1 MDQDKIQDSAYTAE
15 REFNPT
21 SDPMENDPTENGSHP
36 VEPDLDDV
44 SDLPIN
50 SMNMTV
56 QHNSKHPFLNHMIS
70 EVNEDEDSMSEE
82 NTEKIRKN
90 IQSVEDDRAKD
101 TNVPSMSIL
110 TKRSNDD
117 STICSTQINDQMKN
131 STLDIA
137 HADAKNTE
145 EDVHSSK
152 GHELQIT
159 EESPIRSETSAQQRT
174 TFSVPVHM
182 INDGGAS
189 PMLVVANPHLVQHNG
204 QMHASLSSMFT
215 HQTTLDPTSRSR
227 KKMILRLIE
236 EQDPL
241 VQHDK
246 KKGLF
251 SRVSSFRPRSFSVG
265 TTQGLGHDEIEM
277 ASSPPMTSVDRGEIQ
292 ISWYNGTTATEL
304 QDQVRRSVENKL
316 RLGPNHM
323 LMNIRI
329 LDDGGNHNGPYEEI
343 VLSPFIPD
351 GSRFILSFRLKD
363 LSKRWSNRAPPS
375 PSAAPSPPSEME
387 QLLQEQLKEVNHIRH
402 ASLPTS
408 LQVPLMHDNQ
418 EHDATVIPLK
428 KKKMEISISST
439 PEPPVFQDLL
449 SQKLEKLNDT
459 LLMLHSDGTWE
470 KDQAE
475 AQSEKKQVVF
485 MIANY
490 FVLFLSIVA
499 ISAEIHERAP
509 RWVAWVNENVS
520 TVQNCATDK
529 DTLFQ
534 CISDGNFSGLVAS
547 IAIWASQSVRAKRLF
562 LFGFDST
569 SKLWSAVYE
578 AGVSAICW
586 GFSYIFIRRGLN
598 PDTRRDCLRKYWK
611 DAVYG
616 SLAGFNAAFLKAVLK
631 NLMPQDQVLDVL
643 ETRQI
648 RVVSFIKKL
657 FK

>member
-1 MDQDKIQDSAYTAE
+1 
-15 REFNPT
+15 
-21 SDPMENDPTENGSHP
+21 
-36 VEPDLDDV
+36 
-44 SDLPIN
+44 
-50 SMNMTV
+50 
-56 QHNSKHPFLNHMIS
+56 
-70 EVNEDEDSMSEE
+70 
-82 NTEKIRKN
+82 
-90 IQSVEDDRAKD
+90 
-101 TNVPSMSIL
+101 
-110 TKRSNDD
+110 
-117 STICSTQINDQMKN
+117 
-131 STLDIA
+131 
-137 HADAKNTE
+137 
-145 EDVHSSK
+145 
-152 GHELQIT
+152 
-159 EESPIRSETSAQQRT
+159 
-174 TFSVPVHM
+174 
-182 INDGGAS
+182 
-189 PMLVVANPHLVQHNG
+189 
-204 QMHASLSSMFT
+204 
-215 HQTTLDPTSRSR
+215 
-227 KKMILRLIE
+227 
-236 EQDPL
+236 
-241 VQHDK
+241 
-246 KKGLF
+246 
-251 SRVSSFRPRSFSVG
+251 
-265 TTQGLGHDEIEM
+265 
-277 ASSPPMTSVDRGEIQ
+277 
-292 ISWYNGTTATEL
+292 
-304 QDQVRRSVENKL
+304 
-316 RLGPNHM
+316 
-323 LMNIRI
+323 
-329 LDDGGNHNGPYEEI
+329 
-343 VLSPFIPD
+343 
-351 GSRFILSFRLKD
+351 
-363 LSKRWSNRAPPS
+363 
-375 PSAAPSPPSEME
+375 
-387 QLLQEQLKEVNHIRH
+387 
-402 ASLPTS
+402 
-408 LQVPLMHDNQ
+408 
-418 EHDATVIPLK
+418 
-428 KKKMEISISST
+428 MEISISST

>member
-1 MDQDKIQDSAYTAE
+1 MEGENTVK
-15 REFNPT
+15 EFDVTKNPN
-21 SDPMENDPTENGSHP
+21 EKDPTETGSHS
-36 VEPDLDDV
+36 EEQTDDV
-44 SDLPIN
+44 SDLP
-50 SMNMTV
+50 M
-56 QHNSKHPFLNHMIS
+56 NSKSATLQHTTERPVLNHLIS
-70 EVNEDEDSMSEE
+70 EVNEDEDSISGGEKENVSE
-82 NTEKIRKN
+82 NN
-90 IQSVEDDRAKD
+90 VLVEDGQEKD
-101 TNVPSMSIL
+101 TEDYPIPIHTNECF
-110 TKRSNDD
+110 D
-117 STICSTQINDQMKN
+117 STPSSSQIENQEKKVSHDIETMDVKSIDEEISSTNG
-131 STLDIA
+131 
-137 HADAKNTE
+137 H
-145 EDVHSSK
+145 
-152 GHELQIT
+152 HELQIT
-159 EESPIRSETSAQQRT
+159 DDNSIRPETPVQQNT
-174 TFSVPVHM
+174 TFSVPVQM
-182 INDGGAS
+182 IKDNGVS
-189 PMLVVANPHLVQHNG
+189 PMLVVANQHLVQHNG

-215 HQTTLDPTSRSR
+215 HQTVSDPTSQLR
-227 KKMILRLIE
+227 KKIILRLIE
-236 EQDPL
+236 EQDAT
-241 VQHDK
+241 VNHDK
-246 KKGLF
+246 RKGLF

-265 TTQGLGHDEIEM
+265 TTQDFGHEEM
-277 ASSPPMTSVDRGEIQ
+277 EMVSSPPKKTVTSIDRGEIQ
-292 ISWYNGTTATEL
+292 ISWYHGTSAVEL

-316 RLGPNHM
+316 RLGPNTM

-329 LDDGGNHNGPYEEI
+329 LDDSGNSDGPYEEI

-351 GSRFILSFRLKD
+351 GSRFILSFRVKD
-363 LSKRWSNRAPPS
+363 LTKRWNNRAPPS

-387 QLLQEQLKEVNHIRH
+387 QLLQEQLNEVKHIRH
-402 ASLPTS
+402 TSLPTS
-408 LQVPLMHDNQ
+408 LQVPLMNGNK
-418 EHDATVIPLK
+418 EPIIPLK
-428 KKKMEISISST
+428 KKYDVSST

-470 KDQAE
+470 KDHAD

-534 CISDGNFSGLVAS
+534 CVSDGNFSGLLAS

-578 AGVSAICW
+578 AGVSALCW

-631 NLMPQDQVLDVL
+631 NLMPHDQVLDVL

-648 RVVSFIKKL
+648 RLVSFLKKV

>member
-1 MDQDKIQDSAYTAE
+1 MEGVKMNDISDDGIAQEFDSTNNLY
-15 REFNPT
+15 
-21 SDPMENDPTENGSHP
+21 ENSPTETGSHP
-36 VEPDLDDV
+36 EEYSDDV
-44 SDLPIN
+44 SDLP
-50 SMNMTV
+50 MNV
-56 QHNSKHPFLNHMIS
+56 QNTSNRPILNHMIS
-70 EVNEDEDSMSEE
+70 EVNEDEDSMLEE
-82 NTEKIRKN
+82 EREKIGETN
-90 IQSVEDDRAKD
+90 GLVEDGQTKD
-101 TNVPSMSIL
+101 TKPPIPTL
-110 TKRSNDD
+110 TNEHND
-117 STICSTQINDQMKN
+117 STPFSNHNEAEEKLDTASKEVKSKEEEFN
-131 STLDIA
+131 STIG
-137 HADAKNTE
+137 H
-145 EDVHSSK
+145 
-152 GHELQIT
+152 HELQIT
-159 EESPIRSETSAQQRT
+159 EESSIRPETPVQQHT
-174 TFSVPVHM
+174 TFSVPVQVR
-182 INDGGAS
+182 NDSGVS
-189 PMLVVANPHLVQHNG
+189 PVLVVANQHLVHHNG
-204 QMHASLSSMFT
+204 QMMFT
-215 HQTTLDPTSRSR
+215 HQTVPDPTSRLR
-227 KKMILRLIE
+227 KRMILRLIE
-236 EQDPL
+236 EQD
-241 VQHDK
+241 VITHHDK
-246 KKGLF
+246 RKGLF
-251 SRVSSFRPRSFSVG
+251 SRVSSFRPRSLSVG
-265 TTQGLGHDEIEM
+265 TTQELGHEEM
-277 ASSPPMTSVDRGEIQ
+277 EMSSSPPKNTVTSIDRGEIQ
-292 ISWYNGTTATEL
+292 ISWYHGTTAIEL

-316 RLGPNHM
+316 RLGPNTM
-323 LMNIRI
+323 LVNIRI
-329 LDDGGNHNGPYEEI
+329 LDDSGNKDGPYEEI

-351 GSRFILSFRLKD
+351 GSRFILSFRVKD
-363 LSKRWSNRAPPS
+363 LSRRWNNRPPPS

-387 QLLQEQLKEVNHIRH
+387 QLLQEQLNEVKHMRQS
-402 ASLPTS
+402 SLPTS
-408 LQVPLMHDNQ
+408 LQVPLMNGNRDP
-418 EHDATVIPLK
+418 VIPLK
-428 KKKMEISISST
+428 KKTMENIISST

-470 KDQAE
+470 KDHAD

-509 RWVAWVNENVS
+509 RWIAWVNDNVS

-534 CISDGNFSGLVAS
+534 CISDGNFSGLIAS

-631 NLMPQDQVLDVL
+631 NLMPHDQVLDVL